1 MADAIVLI
9 NTEANKVAR
18 VAQAIVEIHGVRD
31 VYSVAGEVDLVAVV
45 SVPDFDDLTEVIPS
59 GIARV
64 DGVVSTQTLMA
75 FRQYSSKDQAV
86 AFNLGMD
93 RAPRRSFH
101 RSPSPQPSAYRVV
114 RRAVS
119 SDVCST
125 ARRAVRRHV
134 SVVRWVGPAG

>member
-75 FRQYSSKDQAV
+75 FRQYSSKVSAV

-93 RAPRRSFH
+93 
-101 RSPSPQPSAYRVV
+101 
-114 RRAVS
+114 
-119 SDVCST
+119 
-125 ARRAVRRHV
+125 
-134 SVVRWVGPAG
+134 

>member
-64 DGVVSTQTLMA
+64 DGVMSTQTLMA
-75 FRQYSSKDQAV
+75 FRQYSSKDQAA

-93 RAPRRSFH
+93 
-101 RSPSPQPSAYRVV
+101 
-114 RRAVS
+114 
-119 SDVCST
+119 
-125 ARRAVRRHV
+125 
-134 SVVRWVGPAG
+134 